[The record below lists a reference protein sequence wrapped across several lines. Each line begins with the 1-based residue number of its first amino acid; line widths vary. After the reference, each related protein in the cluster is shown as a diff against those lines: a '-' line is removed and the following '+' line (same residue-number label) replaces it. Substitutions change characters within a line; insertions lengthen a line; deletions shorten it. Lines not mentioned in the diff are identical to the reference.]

1 MFFYV
6 QEKKK
11 KKHSFKAAVHSGIL
25 RLQMVEKLVFLHL
38 YNKRTKPTQKI
49 TNYIVGGWF

>member
-38 YNKRTKPTQKI
+38 YNKRTKQTQKI